1 LVFCIEGVEINN
13 SIKIIVTNL
22 LRAKIIINENASVK
36 RRD

>member
-1 LVFCIEGVEINN
+1 LVFCIEGVEINI

>member
-1 LVFCIEGVEINN
+1 LVFCIEGVDFNI